1 MPPAALVLPL
11 PNTNVR
17 GVVSRTLPAPAQPKS
32 LFSAVASFGSA
43 CLMAGTR
50 YISAAVPRAAV
61 PRAAVPR
68 AALSAPAPVR
78 AVSSI
83 GEKRSNAAPE
93 REVKRPRRSRIR
105 WTKEEVAFV
114 SSWIASGHPG
124 DWLGC
129 LQAGQKAGVLNDQ
142 RTQVSVKDC
151 ARTLREGGYKGF
163 GYEK

>member
-1 MPPAALVLPL
+1 MPVPSATLVLPT
-11 PNTNVR
+11 PVR
-17 GVVSRTLPAPAQPKS
+17 DVVSTLPSPAQPKS

-61 PRAAVPR
+61 SRAAVPR

-83 GEKRSNAAPE
+83 GEKRSIAAPE
-93 REVKRPRRSRIR
+93 REAKRTRRSRIR

-114 SSWIASGHPG
+114 SSWVASGHEG

-129 LQAGQKAGVLNDQ
+129 LQAGQGAGILNNQ
-142 RTQVSVKDC
+142 RTKVSVKDC
-151 ARTLREGGYKGF
+151 ARTLREGGYRVFGF
-163 GYEK
+163 EK